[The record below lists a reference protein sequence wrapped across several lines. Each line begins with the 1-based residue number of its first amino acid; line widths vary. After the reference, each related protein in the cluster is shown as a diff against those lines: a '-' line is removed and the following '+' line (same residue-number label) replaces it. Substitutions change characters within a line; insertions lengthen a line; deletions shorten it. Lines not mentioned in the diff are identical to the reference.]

1 MKAEL
6 LPLKGKYYGTRID
19 ITDGETRIGPI
30 DLWFSDYTPSDRE
43 LEVYGVTREQWDNN
57 SVEIDDGWGGKCK
70 VRDADLF
77 PDSHH
82 ETVKTL
88 EVARIIV
95 DAINGA
101 SK

>member
-6 LPLKGKYYGTRID
+6 LPLDGKYYGTRID
-19 ITDGETRIGPI
+19 ITDGAAKIGSI
-30 DLWFSDYTPSDRE
+30 NLWFSDYAPSGRE

-57 SVEIDDGWGGKCK
+57 SVEVDDGWGGKCK
-70 VRDADLF
+70 IRDADLF
-77 PDSHH
+77 PNSHH

-95 DAINGA
+95 DAINGG
-101 SK
+101 KK

>member
-1 MKAEL
+1 MKAAL
-6 LPLKGKYYGTRID
+6 LPLGGKYYGTRID
-19 ITDGETRIGPI
+19 ITDGAAKIGSI

-43 LEVYGVTREQWDNN
+43 LEVYEWDNN
-57 SVEIDDGWGGKCK
+57 SVEVDDGWGGKCK
-70 VRDADLF
+70 IRDADLF

-101 SK
+101 TR